1 MTSLA
6 RRALLR
12 LPRSS
17 AYLYKPNFIPKH
29 RLLTTSLLRR
39 QATEESTPPEEIESL
54 NDAPIFLDDDTT
66 QVDWSRSFHGLSTQ
80 PFSEEAAKVLTAP
93 IEIDDVEIKPGI
105 SSPKSLGLTLDGII
119 YLPEIKYRR
128 ILNRAFGPGGW
139 GLAPRSE
146 TTISPKSVSREY
158 ALVCHGRL
166 VSVARGEQDYFDPGG
181 IATATEGC
189 KSNALMR
196 CCKDLGIA
204 SELWYDV

>member
-12 LPRSS
+12 LPR
-17 AYLYKPNFIPKH
+17 AATYLYKPNFIPKQ

-39 QATEESTPPEEIESL
+39 QATEESIPPEEIESF

-105 SSPKSLGLTLDGII
+105 SSPK
-119 YLPEIKYRR
+119 
-128 ILNRAFGPGGW
+128 N
-139 GLAPRSE
+139 
-146 TTISPKSVSREY
+146 
-158 ALVCHGRL
+158 C
-166 VSVARGEQDYFDPGG
+166 
-181 IATATEGC
+181 
-189 KSNALMR
+189 
-196 CCKDLGIA
+196 
-204 SELWYDV
+204 